1 MSATAT
7 PFTRHEIHRRVGLW
21 QQALERNVDNQALR
35 VACPT
40 CGVVPGCPCS
50 SDEDR
55 LLPRKRLHQARAQLA
70 WKTNSLAR
78 GFDCEGGQL

>member
-1 MSATAT
+1 MTAT
-7 PFTRHEIHRRVGLW
+7 GMPLSHVEVVRRVGLW
-21 QQALERNVDNQALR
+21 HQALERNLQNQALR
-35 VACPT
+35 VACPS

-70 WKTNSLAR
+70 WRTNPIAR
-78 GFDCEGGQL
+78 GFDCEGQL

>member
-1 MSATAT
+1 MSATGM
-7 PFTRHEIHRRVGLW
+7 PLSLVDVIRRVGLW
-21 QQALERNVDNQALR
+21 HQAMERNLDNQALR

-50 SDEDR
+50 DDGDR
-55 LLPRKRLHQARAQLA
+55 LLPRKRLHHARAQLA

-78 GFDCEGGQL
+78 GFACEGGQL